1 MNASP
6 RSSTWLRGLALC
18 IALGSTQFGGC
29 GGGVGEG
36 GTGGFAAGPI
46 TGFGS
51 VIVND
56 VRFDDATASVQD
68 GDGNSRSRDDL
79 RLGMTVEVTSTAITS
94 SASGAVASAQLIR
107 VDSDLLGPVTAV
119 DVAGSSFMLLGQRV
133 AVDAVTAFADTVGG
147 LAALKSGTLVEVFA
161 VFDPALARYRAT
173 RVASASSSD
182 VAHLRGQVSQLDGT
196 GQTLRV
202 GSTTYAFASAAG
214 IPTGLAN
221 GQFVRMKMT
230 AQPQS
235 GRYTVLSFGTALPS
249 VPDSDGAS
257 VKGLISS
264 FTSSAAFSVGGRP
277 VDASSAVFP
286 KGSAGLALGV
296 RVEVQ
301 GSVRNGSF
309 KASSVSIQ
317 SDGDE
322 ANRNFELHGNITA
335 VNTALRT
342 FVLRGLT
349 VSTTR
354 PDLRYQNGTAA
365 NLVVGRSVE
374 VKGVLSGD
382 GLRIDA
388 ININFE

>member
-1 MNASP
+1 M
-6 RSSTWLRGLALC
+6 L
-18 IALGSTQFGGC
+18 
-29 GGGVGEG
+29 
-36 GTGGFAAGPI
+36 
-46 TGFGS
+46 
-51 VIVND
+51 
-56 VRFDDATASVQD
+56 
-68 GDGNSRSRDDL
+68 
-79 RLGMTVEVTSTAITS
+79 
-94 SASGAVASAQLIR
+94 
-107 VDSDLLGPVTAV
+107 SDL
-119 DVAGSSFMLLGQRV
+119 
-133 AVDAVTAFADTVGG
+133 
-147 LAALKSGTLVEVFA
+147 
-161 VFDPALARYRAT
+161 
-173 RVASASSSD
+173 
-182 VAHLRGQVSQLDGT
+182 
-196 GQTLRV
+196 
-202 GSTTYAFASAAG
+202 TYAFASAAG
-214 IPTGLAN
+214 VPAGLAN

-230 AQPQS
+230 AQPQAS
-235 GRYTVLSFGTALPS
+235 GRFTVLSFGAALAT

-264 FTSSAAFSVGGRP
+264 FTSSAAFSVGGRAI
-277 VDASSAVFP
+277 DASSASFP
-286 KGSAGLALGV
+286 NGSAGLAPGV

-301 GSVRNGSF
+301 GSVRAGSF

-317 SDGDE
+317 SDDAE
-322 ANRNFELHGNITA
+322 ASRNFELHGNITA